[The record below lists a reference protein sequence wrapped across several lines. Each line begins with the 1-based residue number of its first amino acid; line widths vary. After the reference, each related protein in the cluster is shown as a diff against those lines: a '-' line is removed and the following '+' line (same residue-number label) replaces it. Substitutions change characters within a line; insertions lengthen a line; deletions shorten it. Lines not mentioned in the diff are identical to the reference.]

1 MTQRTGESASPSDA
15 VEIPEDFQREIRA
28 FAAELPE
35 MDCYQILG
43 VARDASTDAIRGAFF
58 ERSRRFHPDRYF
70 NKNLGSYGTLLHELY
85 KRIVAANEVLRD
97 PELRKRYERSL
108 GPPKARP
115 ASAPV
120 AHDAAGEEVATPSTP
135 VTPGATPRPAAQA
148 RAKPAEKPKIARPAS
163 GKSLRDRRGL
173 RAPLAGIDGLERQ
186 LALSRE
192 RARNHYQQAKEC
204 AEREDW
210 SGAVGRVRMAL
221 AFAPRERP
229 YHDGLAQWL
238 PRANQEAACKARQ
251 RGESALLSGETAEA
265 LEAFAEA
272 LERSPTDAALA
283 VQTAGLAL
291 QLRDFNRAI
300 QFAECAAALEER
312 DVRTRKLLGMVLRA
326 AGKREEARRALQR
339 AWELDPTDR
348 EIKAALVELG
358 G

>member
-1 MTQRTGESASPSDA
+1 VKP
-15 VEIPEDFQREIRA
+15 
-28 FAAELPE
+28 AAAP
-35 MDCYQILG
+35 
-43 VARDASTDAIRGAFF
+43 GA
-58 ERSRRFHPDRYF
+58 E
-70 NKNLGSYGTLLHELY
+70 
-85 KRIVAANEVLRD
+85 A
-97 PELRKRYERSL
+97 
-108 GPPKARP
+108 
-115 ASAPV
+115 ASAE
-120 AHDAAGEEVATPSTP
+120 AEEVATP
-135 VTPGATPRPAAQA
+135 ATPITPPALAKASERPQV
-148 RAKPAEKPKIARPAS
+148 ARPPS

-192 RARNHYQQAKEC
+192 RARNHFQQAREC

-210 SGAVGRVRMAL
+210 ASAVGRVRMAL
-221 AFAPRERP
+221 AFAPRERT
-229 YHDGLAQWL
+229 YHDGMAQWL
-238 PRANQEAACKARQ
+238 PRANQEAALKARE
-251 RGESALLSGETAEA
+251 RGESALLNGETAEA

-326 AGKREEARRALQR
+326 AGRREDARRALQR

>member
-1 MTQRTGESASPSDA
+1 MSQRTEQSESSPDA
-15 VEIPEDFQREIRA
+15 VEIPEEFQREIRA

-43 VARDASTDAIRGAFF
+43 VERDATEDAIRGAFF

-70 NKNLGSYGTLLHELY
+70 NKNLGPYATLLHELY
-85 KRIVAANEVLRD
+85 KRVVAANEVLRD
-97 PELRKRYERSL
+97 KDLRTRYERSL
-108 GPPKARP
+108 PPRNPAAKKPAAPAAAASEAPAAPRAAPKPARP
-115 ASAPV
+115 A
-120 AHDAAGEEVATPSTP
+120 
-135 VTPGATPRPAAQA
+135 
-148 RAKPAEKPKIARPAS
+148 ARPSS
-163 GKSLRDRRGL
+163 GKSLRDRPGL

-192 RARNHYQQAKEC
+192 KAGRHYEQASQC

-210 SGAVGRVRMAL
+210 AGAVRCLRMAL
-221 AFAPRERP
+221 AFAPREP
-229 YHDGLAQWL
+229 KYHDGMAQWL
-238 PRANQEAACKARQ
+238 PRANQEAAVQARQ
-251 RGESALLSGETAEA
+251 RGESALLNGETQQA
-265 LEAFAEA
+265 LDAFSEA

-312 DVRTRKLLGMVLRA
+312 DVRTRKLLGLVLRA

>member
-1 MTQRTGESASPSDA
+1 MTQRTGESASPPDA

-43 VARDASTDAIRGAFF
+43 VARDVSTDAIRGAFF

-70 NKNLGSYGTLLHELY
+70 NKSLGPYASLLHELY

-97 PELRKRYERSL
+97 PDLRKRYERSL
-108 GPPKARP
+108 GPPKAKAGP
-115 ASAPV
+115 AAAVEPSAP
-120 AHDAAGEEVATPSTP
+120 AEEVATPATPSTP
-135 VTPGATPRPAAQA
+135 SAPPRPPPGAQ
-148 RAKPAEKPKIARPAS
+148 AKPAVARPS
-163 GKSLRDRRGL
+163 TGKSLRDRRGL
-173 RAPLAGIDGLERQ
+173 RAPLAGLDGLERQ
-186 LALSRE
+186 LALSRD

-210 SGAVGRVRMAL
+210 AGAVGRVRMAL
-221 AFAPRERP
+221 AFAPRERS
-229 YHDGLAQWL
+229 YHDGMAQWL
-238 PRANQEAACKARQ
+238 PRANQEAALKARE
-251 RGESALLSGETAEA
+251 RGESALLNGETAAA
-265 LEAFAEA
+265 LDAFAEA